1 MIHIKIKISTNFILF
16 LIYAHIGGMTNR
28 RNIKIQAKKHQKGEI
43 KSHKNLNF
51 FSIQSH
57 PQIQHQEIF
66 KNIMI
71 LFHMFFHSSYVIN
84 LVTIAMKFL

>member
-1 MIHIKIKISTNFILF
+1 
-16 LIYAHIGGMTNR
+16 
-28 RNIKIQAKKHQKGEI
+28 
-43 KSHKNLNF
+43 LNF